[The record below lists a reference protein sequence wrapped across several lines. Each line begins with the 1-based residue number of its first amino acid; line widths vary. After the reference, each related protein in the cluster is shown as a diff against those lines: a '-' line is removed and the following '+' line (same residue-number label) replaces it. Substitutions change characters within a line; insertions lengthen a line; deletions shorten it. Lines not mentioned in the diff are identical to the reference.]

1 MSTGVKKVRRSGR
14 DLAFTISELMD
25 SKRLEIAVEMFQ
37 RGEPLMLKA
46 IFTELGIEAQN
57 VAKYSIIKK
66 VNNMYGMPMRDLKPY
81 LSRFN
86 EFNTYNLWWS
96 MTPVEQEYYLAKIN
110 GSTDE
115 ELDKLLEKVKKKF
128 NME

>member
-1 MSTGVKKVRRSGR
+1 MSTGVKKVKRAGR
-14 DLAFTISELMD
+14 DLAFTINELMQ

-46 IFTELGIEAQN
+46 IFTELGLEAES

-81 LSRFN
+81 LSHYN
-86 EFNTYNLWWS
+86 EFHTYNLWWN

-110 GSTDE
+110 GASE
-115 ELDKLLEKVKKKF
+115 EDLTKLLERVKKKF

>member
-1 MSTGVKKVRRSGR
+1 MSTGVKRVKRAGR
-14 DLAFTISELMD
+14 DLAFTINELMG

-46 IFTELGIEAQN
+46 IFTELGLEAES

-81 LSRFN
+81 LSRYNDFH
-86 EFNTYNLWWS
+86 TYNLWWN

-110 GSTDE
+110 GTTDE
-115 ELDKLLEKVKKKF
+115 ELVKLLEKVKKKF
-128 NME
+128 NMV

>member
-1 MSTGVKKVRRSGR
+1 MSTGVKKVKRAGR
-14 DLAFTISELMD
+14 DLAFTINELMQ

-46 IFTELGIEAQN
+46 IFTELGLEAES

-81 LSRFN
+81 LSRYN
-86 EFNTYNLWWS
+86 EFHTYNLWWN

-110 GSTDE
+110 GASE
-115 ELDKLLEKVKKKF
+115 EDLTKLLERVKKKF